1 MISRD
6 YIRELAGDQSYNR
19 GISIFKNGKVKG
31 YTSESVYEEEHV
43 NARVKGSGNN
53 VYEVELVVDNE
64 TDMLVDSYCECPAFY
79 SYGGICK
86 HCVAVLLEYRE
97 RTHKNKSIE
106 EYLIEHN
113 LKYSGPKAIKKG
125 VKRHTSEAI
134 KELLNR
140 KVLNT
145 ALPLLD
151 GEVSGK
157 VRMIPNLIIYGN
169 NISLEFKMGITQ
181 MYVLKDIFEFCENM
195 EEGKKFSY
203 GKKLEFIHTMN
214 AFVEKDREI
223 VQFLLDWVADNKD
236 RLRQVRYHGYF
247 GTQYYYPKTRNIPL
261 EGSALRKF
269 LKLFEGGMVYVR
281 SEELGD
287 GLFRVKRDD
296 YTGRIKITGENDGIV
311 INGVDGVYL
320 LDPPSGIVIDEQ
332 DIHIVDK
339 EKLTRVQE
347 FIGIINH
354 EKNKGIFIEKED
366 VSGFVRQL
374 LPELKD
380 VFECVTENFD
390 EEAYGV
396 LKPEM
401 SVYLDMPQKDMVTCK
416 VVAKYGEE
424 EYNSYNTKED
434 IHKRDLKEEVKTGRI
449 VSKYF
454 NAYDKQNQLMV
465 LSKDEDK
472 LYELLTE
479 GVEEIEKVA
488 NVFISDALKKLEV
501 KNPPVTNVGVTLSG
515 NLLELTIST
524 SDMSMEQLVEIL
536 SKYDRKKK
544 YYRLKNGQFIHM
556 KDAGLESMVQMK
568 KVLEITDNQM
578 KKGVIHV
585 PKYRAMYLDGQLKS
599 NSHMNSKKGK
609 NFKSLIRNMK
619 TVEDNDFEL
628 PESLE
633 NILRGYQKFGFMWI
647 KTLANNGFGGILAD
661 DMGLGKT
668 LQVITFLLSEYSD
681 NSDAQNKKT
690 LIVCPASLVYNWKSE
705 LEKFAPSLN
714 VRMITGTAG
723 EREEKIKGISENE
736 VIITSY
742 DLLRRDIQLY
752 NDIVFGYQI
761 VDEAQYIKNHNTH
774 VSKAVKEINS
784 GFKLALTGTP
794 VENKLSELHSI
805 FEYLMPGFL
814 FSYKKF
820 KERIEQPIVKNQD
833 EDAME
838 RLQKMISP
846 FVLRRLKKDVLDD
859 LPDKIEE
866 NRYIEMEDE
875 QQKIYDAHVK
885 RMKLMLENT
894 DDEEFK
900 TSKIKLLAEIT
911 RLRQICCNPAIV
923 FEDYE
928 GNSSKTDACIEL
940 INDAVGNGHKILLFS
955 QFTSMLDKLVEK
967 LKESEISYYV
977 LTGATPKEERVRMV
991 EAFNSDDTSV
1001 FCISLK
1007 AGGTGLNLTA
1017 ADIVIHYDPWW
1028 NVAVQNQATDRAY
1041 RIGQK
1046 NVVNVYKLVTANSI
1060 EENIMK
1066 LQEKKSDLANQVLS
1080 GEDIGKFSF
1089 NKEEMIEL
1097 LS

>member
-1 MISRD
+1 MISRE
-6 YIRELAGDQSYNR
+6 YIKELAGEQSYSR
-19 GISIFKNGKVKG
+19 GINLYKNGKVKE
-31 YTSESVYEEEHV
+31 YASESIYGEDHV
-43 NARVKGSGNN
+43 NAMVKGSGDNI
-53 VYEVELVVDNE
+53 YEVELVVDNE
-64 TDMLVDSYCECPAFY
+64 SELLVDSFCECPAFY

-97 RTHKNKSIE
+97 KEHRNISIE

-113 LKYSGPKAIKKG
+113 LKYSGPEAITKG
-125 VKRHTSEAI
+125 IKRHTSVAI
-134 KELLNR
+134 KELLNK
-140 KVLNT
+140 KVLDT
-145 ALPLLD
+145 VLPLLD
-151 GEVSGK
+151 SEVSGK
-157 VRMIPNLIIYGN
+157 VRMVPNLIIYGSD
-169 NISLEFKMGITQ
+169 ISLEFKLGITQ
-181 MYVLKDIFEFCENM
+181 MYVLKDIFDFYENM

-214 AFVEKDREI
+214 AFAEEDKEV
-223 VQFLLDWVADNKD
+223 VQFLLDWVSDNKD

-247 GTQYYYPKTRNIPL
+247 GTQYYYPKTRSIPL
-261 EGSALRKF
+261 EGGSLRKF
-269 LKLFEGGMVYVR
+269 LELFEGKTINIT

-287 GLFRVKRDD
+287 GKFTVKRDD
-296 YTGRIKITGENDGIV
+296 YKGRIKITGENDGIV
-311 INGVDGVYL
+311 INGIYGIFL
-320 LDPPSGIVIDEQ
+320 IDPSSGITIDYY

-339 EKLTRVQE
+339 EKLARVQE
-347 FIGIINH
+347 FVDIMNQNQ
-354 EKNKGIFIEKED
+354 KDGIFIEKED

-380 VFECVTENFD
+380 VFECETENFD
-390 EEAYGV
+390 AEAYGV
-396 LKPEM
+396 IKPEM
-401 SVYLDMPQKDMVTCK
+401 NVYLDMPQKDIVTCK
-416 VVAKYGEE
+416 VVAKYGDT
-424 EYNSYNTKED
+424 EYNSYNTNED
-434 IHKRDLKEEVKTGRI
+434 IHKRDLKEEVKKGKI
-449 VSKYF
+449 ISEYF
-454 NAYDKQNQLMV
+454 NAYDEQNQVMV
-465 LSKDEDK
+465 LSNDEDK

-479 GVEEIEKVA
+479 GVNEIEKVS
-488 NVFISDALKKLEV
+488 NVFISDAMKKIEV

-515 NLLELTIST
+515 NLLELKIST
-524 SDMSMEQLVEIL
+524 DDMSMEQLVEIL
-536 SKYDRKKK
+536 SKYDKKKK

-556 KDAGLESMVQMK
+556 KNAGLEQMVQMK
-568 KVLEITDNQM
+568 KVLEITDSQM

-599 NSHMNSKKGK
+599 NSHLNSKKGR
-609 NFKSLIRNMK
+609 NFKALIRNMK

-633 NILRGYQKFGFMWI
+633 NVLRGYQKYGFMWI

-668 LQVITFLLSEYSD
+668 LQVITFLMSEYSD
-681 NSDAQNKKT
+681 GSDEKNKKT
-690 LIVCPASLVYNWKSE
+690 LIVCPASLVYNWKNE
-705 LEKFAPSLN
+705 LDKFAPSLN
-714 VRMITGTAG
+714 VRMITGNAG
-723 EREEKIKGISENE
+723 EREKKIKEICENG
-736 VIITSY
+736 VVITSY

-752 NDIVFGYQI
+752 NGIVFGYQI

-774 VSKAVKEINS
+774 VSKAVKEIDS

-814 FSYKKF
+814 FSYKRF
-820 KERIEQPIVKNQD
+820 RERIEQPIVKNQD

-875 QQKIYDAHVK
+875 QRKIYDAHVK
-885 RMKLMLENT
+885 RMKFMLENT

-940 INDAVGNGHKILLFS
+940 IEDAVGNGHKILLFS
-955 QFTSMLDKLVEK
+955 QFTSMLDKLEEK

-1028 NVAVQNQATDRAY
+1028 NIAVQNQATDRAY

-1046 NVVNVYKLVTANSI
+1046 NVVNVYKLVAADSI

-1066 LQEKKSDLANQVLS
+1066 LQERKSNLANQVLS

-1089 NKEEMIEL
+1089 NKEEMLEL